1 MDLTDLLQIGAKLI
15 QDNSDDATTNI
26 DSNVITNALS
36 SVLGGENGL
45 DLSSIVSKLSDGNLG
60 DIVKSWIGD
69 GENAP
74 IDTEQ
79 VENLLGSE
87 KVEAFANE
95 LGVSVDSAKQALSD
109 VLPTLV
115 DKFTTENSDLLSS
128 IMDSVGGIDGL
139 MNMASSFFKS

>member
-69 GENAP
+69 GENSP

-109 VLPTLV
+109 ALPALV
-115 DKFTTENSDLLSS
+115 DKFTTENSGILDS
-128 IMDSVGGIDGL
+128 IMDNIGGVDGL
-139 MNMASSFFKS
+139 MDMASKFFKS